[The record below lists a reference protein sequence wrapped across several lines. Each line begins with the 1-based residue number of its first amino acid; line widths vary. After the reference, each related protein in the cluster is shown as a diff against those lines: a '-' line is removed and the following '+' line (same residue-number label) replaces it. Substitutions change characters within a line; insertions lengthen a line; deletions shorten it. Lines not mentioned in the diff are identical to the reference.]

1 MPVIE
6 IRSYKLRPGGSKLFH
21 ALVAEQ
27 SVPLHRAAGIDVVAY
42 GASLHDADAYFLIRA
57 FESLEHLQR
66 SLDSFYASPAW
77 RQGPR
82 ESILA
87 LIESDANAVLSLSAQ
102 AIESLRDSAQAIRQG
117 SY

>member
-1 MPVIE
+1 MCVVE
-6 IRSYKLRPGGSKLFH
+6 IRSYKLKPGSSKLFH

-57 FESLEHLQR
+57 FDSMEHLQR
-66 SLDSFYASPAW
+66 SQDSFYASSAW

-82 ESILA
+82 ESIIA
-87 LIESDANAVLSLSAQ
+87 LIESDANAVLQLSAQ
-102 AIESLRDSAQAIRQG
+102 AIESLRG
-117 SY
+117 SVQPPQQ